1 MANFLPAL
9 AKFSARV
16 HGRLTKTPLGP
27 LYLTARRHMQH
38 IQDEA
43 TYLTWRVSRSRPHLN
58 RDTVRHLISEPS
70 ISVNGVIPGRLLTR
84 VAFHLRRWRVK
95 YLVEVVEQL
104 RALPFS
110 DVVIAVDT
118 NSADAVDFIQRFCPV
133 DDVKVHA
140 GLTDPRRLTW
150 AHRDAMRTAFP
161 HFDYFLYTEDDI
173 LLPPAAVAIW
183 RERLPS
189 LVKHGFLPGFLRVEE
204 NRQGR
209 LVASDFSHQD
219 SPEQVVFID
228 ERPYL
233 HTTFPYQAMWLY
245 DKETMRAFLAS
256 DTFTAGHVPSS
267 HKPLESAALGFT
279 FDDRNGEYRS
289 RHLLPLT
296 SSMQVDPSCYVFHM
310 PSNYGRSLAPHPAKL
325 GTIPVDH
332 LIEPLPL

>member
-1 MANFLPAL
+1 MANLLPAL

-16 HGRLTKTPLGP
+16 HDRLTRTQLAP
-27 LYLTARRHMQH
+27 LYLAARRNIQHMQG
-38 IQDEA
+38 EV
-43 TYLTWRVSRSRPHLN
+43 TYLTWCVTRSRPHLN
-58 RDTVRHLISEPS
+58 RDRVRHLVPPSSTSLNGGIS
-70 ISVNGVIPGRLLTR
+70 GRLLAR

-95 YLVEVVEQL
+95 YLVEVIAQL

-118 NSADAVDFIQRFCPV
+118 NSPDAVDFIQRFCSV
-133 DDVKVHA
+133 DDIKVHT

-150 AHRDAMRTAFP
+150 AHRDAMRAAFP

-204 NRQGR
+204 NRKGQ
-209 LVASDFSHQD
+209 LVASDFCHPD

-228 ERPYL
+228 DRPYL
-233 HTTFPYQAMWLY
+233 HTNFPYQAMWLY

-256 DTFTAGHVPSS
+256 DIFTVGHVPSS

-279 FDDRNGEYRS
+279 FDYRDGEYRS

-296 SSMQVDPSCYVFHM
+296 PSMQVDRSCYVFHM
-310 PSNYGRSLAPHPAKL
+310 PSNYGRRLVPHPAQL

-332 LIEPLPL
+332 LIVPSPL